1 MKKSTLLPLAIAAA
15 LALAGCAS
23 TESGIGTPVETTSAA
38 PTPSAAPTAAAKP
51 TGTQLDAQA
60 LADIAQEIAGDDPK
74 ALVVDEAAMV
84 AQLPMAEKQL
94 KAMKIE
100 PAKCAAFVSA
110 DLSAELDKT
119 NVISV
124 ALPGES
130 KIQGVTV
137 GVASYKDPADA
148 KANISQ
154 AEAMLKDCSAFSMT
168 MQGRQVDMKVSELKA
183 KTTAEVTAANQ
194 SLVKVPGGEISTV
207 AVSALKGNNLVSVSI
222 LGGSDAAD
230 DVKQAQDMVNTVLEL
245 ISAQAA

>member
-23 TESGIGTPVETTSAA
+23 TENGAGTPVETT
-38 PTPSAAPTAAAKP
+38 SAAPTAAAKP
-51 TGTQLDAQA
+51 TGTQLGAQA

-74 ALVVDEAAMV
+74 AVVVDEAAMV
-84 AQLPMAEKQL
+84 AQLPLAEKQL

-124 ALPGES
+124 ALPGATAIE
-130 KIQGVTV
+130 GVQV
-137 GVASYKDPADA
+137 AVASYKDPADA
-148 KANISQ
+148 TANISQ
-154 AEAMLKDCSAFSMT
+154 SEAMLKDCSAFSMT
-168 MQGRQVDMKVSELKA
+168 LQGQQVDMKVSELEA
-183 KTTAEVTAANQ
+183 KTKAEVTAANQ

-207 AVSALKGNNLVSVSI
+207 AVSALQGNNLVSVSI

-245 ISAQAA
+245 ISAQAS

>member
-23 TESGIGTPVETTSAA
+23 TESETGAPVETT
-38 PTPSAAPTAAAKP
+38 SAAPTAAAKP

-74 ALVVDEAAMV
+74 AVVVDEAALV
-84 AQLPMAEKQL
+84 AQLPLAEKQL

-124 ALPGES
+124 ALPGATAIE
-130 KIQGVTV
+130 GVQV
-137 GVASYKDPADA
+137 AVASYKDPADA
-148 KANISQ
+148 TANISQ
-154 AEAMLKDCSAFSMT
+154 SEAMLKDCSAFSMT
-168 MQGRQVDMKVSELKA
+168 LQGQQVDMKVSELEA
-183 KTTAEVTAANQ
+183 KTKAEVTAANQ

-207 AVSALKGNNLVSVSI
+207 AVSALQGNNLVSVSI

-245 ISAQAA
+245 ISAQAS

>member
-1 MKKSTLLPLAIAAA
+1 MKKSTLLPLAIAAV

-23 TESGIGTPVETTSAA
+23 TENGTGAPVETT
-38 PTPSAAPTAAAKP
+38 SAAPTAAAKP

-74 ALVVDEAAMV
+74 AVVVDEAALV
-84 AQLPMAEKQL
+84 AQLPLAEKQL

-100 PAKCAAFVSA
+100 PAKCASFVSA

-124 ALPGES
+124 ALPGATAIE
-130 KIQGVTV
+130 GVQV
-137 GVASYKDPADA
+137 AVASYKDPADA
-148 KANISQ
+148 TANISQ
-154 AEAMLKDCSAFSMT
+154 SEAMLKDCSAFSMT
-168 MQGRQVDMKVSELKA
+168 LQGQQVDMKVSELEA
-183 KTTAEVTAANQ
+183 KTKAEVTAANQ

-207 AVSALKGNNLVSVSI
+207 AVSALQGNNLVSVSI

-245 ISAQAA
+245 ISAQAS